1 MPQLVKATRAHFLLL
16 TVSACTLV
24 LCLPSPLHAQR
35 RVPISENERN
45 ERDLADREFSL
56 RTLGKFK
63 KVDLEVG
70 PRTLDL
76 PRIKRDFEGL
86 QLANNS
92 ILSALASKR
101 PLDNRQI
108 GVDVSNIR
116 RRASSLKSQLALPET
131 DSETDVRPNG
141 PLDQPLGK
149 ALLNLDAYIV
159 SFVSNPVFKS
169 SGVVVDVN
177 HSIQVRRD
185 LENIIVLSE
194 RIRKHVNQ
202 LNQAQKTRSH
212 SP

>member
-1 MPQLVKATRAHFLLL
+1 MPQLAKTTRVHFLILM
-16 TVSACTLV
+16 VSAFTLI
-24 LCLPSPLHAQR
+24 LCLSSPLHAQR

-45 ERDLADREFSL
+45 ERDLAEREFLL

-63 KVDLEVG
+63 KIDLEVG

-86 QLANNS
+86 QLANNN

-108 GVDVSNIR
+108 GIDVSNIR

-131 DSETDVRPNG
+131 DSEKHERSNG

-149 ALLNLDAYIV
+149 ALLNLDAFIV
-159 SFVSNPVFKS
+159 SFVSNPVFKG

-177 HSIQVRRD
+177 HSNQVRRD
-185 LENIIVLSE
+185 LENIIDLSG
-194 RIRKHVNQ
+194 RIKKHVTQ
-202 LNQAQKTRSH
+202 LDQAQKTA

>member
-1 MPQLVKATRAHFLLL
+1 MPQLVKTTTEHMLLL
-16 TVSACTLV
+16 MVCAFALTV
-24 LCLPSPLHAQR
+24 CLSLPLQAQR
-35 RVPISENERN
+35 RIPMSENERN
-45 ERDLADREFSL
+45 ERDLADREFLL

-86 QLANNS
+86 QVANNN
-92 ILSALASKR
+92 ILRALASRR

-131 DSETDVRPNG
+131 DSDKDFRTNG
-141 PLDQPLGK
+141 PLDRPLPK
-149 ALLNLDAYIV
+149 ALLHLDAFIV
-159 SFVSNPVFKS
+159 NFVSNPIFKS
-169 SGVVVDVN
+169 SGVVVDVT
-177 HSIQVRRD
+177 HSGQARRD
-185 LENIIVLSE
+185 LEQIIDLSE
-194 RIRKHVNQ
+194 RIRKHVAQ
-202 LNQAQKTRSH
+202 IQAQKVTPP